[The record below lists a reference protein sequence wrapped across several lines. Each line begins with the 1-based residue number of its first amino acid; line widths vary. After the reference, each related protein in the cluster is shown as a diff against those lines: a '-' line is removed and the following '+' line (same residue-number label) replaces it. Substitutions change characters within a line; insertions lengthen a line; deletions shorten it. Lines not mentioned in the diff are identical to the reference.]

1 MQRRRR
7 CGLLPATCRGADKG
21 GVSLFEKEIPL
32 PYTLPEKICIASV
45 QLEELRRLPIATCCA
60 RQSRVE
66 RCYTTCLCSY
76 YPLLRSRWRLC
87 CLTDAA
93 HPTCGC
99 RSAYLV
105 EVRSNHRLPKHLS
118 MRRAQQCRYF
128 ASSLPPSKRHSRLTT
143 VRRGWLSGR
152 DSQGFM
158 AKPCTP
164 HPHCAARAA
173 IQAANCQCRG
183 SRGPPLAF
191 LWGFKGGILFGKRI
205 PPLVSRRARRS
216 PSRAYAGKGAAL
228 SGYPSLR
235 AARGK
240 HLRPC
245 GRKKRAPLRVLFFKS
260 LRISRTGTSGRLRR

>member
-1 MQRRRR
+1 MQRHRR

-21 GVSLFEKEIPL
+21 GVSLFQKEIPL

-60 RQSRVE
+60 RRSRVE
-66 RCYTTCLCSY
+66 RCYTICLCSY

-87 CLTDAA
+87 ALRMRHT
-93 HPTCGC
+93 PCGC

-105 EVRSNHRLPKHLS
+105 EVRSNHRLPEHSS

-143 VRRGWLSGR
+143 VRRGCCQVATRR
-152 DSQGFM
+152 DSWRSHVHRTYIAQRVQPF
-158 AKPCTP
+158 KLQT
-164 HPHCAARAA
+164 
-173 IQAANCQCRG
+173 ANAGGRG
-183 SRGPPLAF
+183 ALPSPFSG
-191 LWGFKGGILFGKRI
+191 GFKVGILFGKRI

-216 PSRAYAGKGAAL
+216 PSRAYAGKGAVL
-228 SGYPSLR
+228 SGYSSLR

-245 GRKKRAPLRVLFFKS
+245 GRKKRAPVRVLFFKS
-260 LRISRTGTSGRLRR
+260 LKISRTGTSGRLRR